1 MPRKFNK
8 KNQLNQQQQKKIEF
22 SKALL
27 IQESIL
33 IWIITLAFI
42 SLAFYCVIN
51 QYFGEL
57 PWLTAMVSLPWAAYG
72 ISQGFYYKKSEKENT
87 KNGIKF
93 ETVLQNKCNN
103 TINNDDGSVG

>member
-1 MPRKFNK
+1 MLRVSKKQKNK
-8 KNQLNQQQQKKIEF
+8 LEF
-22 SKALL
+22 SKLLL

-33 IWIITLAFI
+33 IWIMTLSFI

-57 PWLTAMVSLPWAAYG
+57 PWLAAMVSFPWTAYG
-72 ISQGFYYKKSEKENT
+72 VSQAFYYKKSEKENT

-93 ETVLQNKCNN
+93 ETIMSQMK
-103 TINNDDGSVG
+103 TNDSDPILTESLDENAMG